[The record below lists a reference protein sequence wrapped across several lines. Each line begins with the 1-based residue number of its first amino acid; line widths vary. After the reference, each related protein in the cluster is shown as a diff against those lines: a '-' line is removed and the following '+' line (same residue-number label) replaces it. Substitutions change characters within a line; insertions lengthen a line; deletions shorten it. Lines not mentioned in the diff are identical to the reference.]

1 MAKRKHYKSIE
12 FDLDTKKL
20 QEFYKDY
27 RTAYKDI
34 RGFMNKHGYSHRQG
48 SVYNSK
54 DKLLET
60 DILVLVDALKDFF
73 PWASTCI
80 KAFDVANIG
89 QQHSMLMQLRATEDE
104 DDFNI

>member
-34 RGFMNKHGYSHRQG
+34 RGFMTKHGYTHRQG
-48 SVYNSK
+48 SVYNSRE
-54 DKLLET
+54 KLLET
-60 DILVLVDALKDFF
+60 DILVLVDDLKNRFE
-73 PWASTCI
+73 WASTCI

-89 QQHSMLMQLRATEDE
+89 QQHSMLTQLQAIS
-104 DDFNI
+104 DDADFDI

>member
-1 MAKRKHYKSIE
+1 MAKRNHYKSIE
-12 FDLDTKKL
+12 FDLDTKRL
-20 QEFYKDY
+20 QEYYRDY

-34 RGFMNKHGYSHRQG
+34 RSFMNKHGYIHRQG
-48 SVYNSK
+48 SVSNSK
-54 DKLLET
+54 EKLLET

-89 QQHSMLMQLRATEDE
+89 QQYSMLMQLRATEDE
-104 DDFNI
+104 DDFDI

>member
-20 QEFYKDY
+20 QEYYSDY

-34 RGFMNKHGYSHRQG
+34 RRFMTKHGYIHRQG

-54 DKLLET
+54 DKLFET
-60 DILVLVDALKDFF
+60 DILVLVNTLKEHFS
-73 PWASTCI
+73 WASTCI

-89 QQHSMLMQLRATEDE
+89 QQHSMLMQLQATEDE

>member
-27 RTAYKDI
+27 RTAYRDI
-34 RGFMNKHGYSHRQG
+34 RGFMTKHGYIHRQG

-54 DKLLET
+54 EKLLET
-60 DILVLVDALKDFF
+60 DILVLVDELRHFFLGHLLALKLL
-73 PWASTCI
+73 
-80 KAFDVANIG
+80 
-89 QQHSMLMQLRATEDE
+89 MLLTSGSSIAC
-104 DDFNI
+104 

>member
-34 RGFMNKHGYSHRQG
+34 RAFMTKHGYVHRQG
-48 SVYNSK
+48 SVYNSNE
-54 DKLLET
+54 KLLET
-60 DILVLVDALKDFF
+60 DILVLVDEIKEHFT
-73 PWASTCI
+73 WASTCI

-89 QQHSMLMQLRATEDE
+89 QQHSMLTQLQSTE
-104 DDFNI
+104 DDFEI